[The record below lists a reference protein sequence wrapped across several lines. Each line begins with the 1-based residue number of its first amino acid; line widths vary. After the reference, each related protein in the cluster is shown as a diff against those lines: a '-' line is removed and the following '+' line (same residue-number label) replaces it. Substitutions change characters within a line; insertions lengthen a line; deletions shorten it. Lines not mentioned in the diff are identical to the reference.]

1 MAIEER
7 HIPEP
12 SGNSSLSAREV
23 SDGHREDLPQEAA
36 LQRCTVCHKRDPLFS
51 PVALPC

>member
-36 LQRCTVCHKRDPLFS
+36 LQRCTVRHKRDLLFS